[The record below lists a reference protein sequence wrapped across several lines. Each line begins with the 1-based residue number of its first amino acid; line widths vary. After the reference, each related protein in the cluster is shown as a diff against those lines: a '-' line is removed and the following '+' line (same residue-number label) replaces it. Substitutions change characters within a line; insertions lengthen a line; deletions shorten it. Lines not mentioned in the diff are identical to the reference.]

1 MNYNTGGRQKSTAA
15 LQLHAYACAG
25 SQTGRG
31 TYIHTNDIRNSLLF
45 IVHVHV
51 CTKVNL
57 RDRINGGRKG
67 EGDGGEGI
75 RREKKRNGGKRGREG
90 EREERKGGHRGTEGV
105 RSSLNINTHTCMES
119 TMLHTYL

>member
-31 TYIHTNDIRNSLLF
+31 TYIYTNDIRNSVLF

-57 RDRINGGRKG
+57 RARINGGS
-67 EGDGGEGI
+67 EGGGEM
-75 RREKKRNGGKRGREG
+75 GG
-90 EREERKGGHRGTEGV
+90 GG
-105 RSSLNINTHTCMES
+105 
-119 TMLHTYL
+119 